1 MSLEHHVELADRGEV
16 ALAADRADHL
26 VSLHEIVHLLEG
38 HIIDVDIRILGVDEL
53 IGAMARFAGFAVHHR
68 IVKGG
73 NVTRGF
79 PDFRIHENRGVKA
92 DVGRRFLNEFLP
104 PHRTNVAFHLGAKGA
119 VIPRIRKTAVNGRSL
134 IDETNRLKMLSDF
147 LEAEFFGHDL
157 LSSFV

>member
-1 MSLEHHVELADRGEV
+1 VGLEHHVEFADRGEI
-16 ALAADRADHL
+16 ALAANRADHL
-26 VSLHEIVHLLEG
+26 MSG
-38 HIIDVDIRILGVDEL
+38 DEL
-53 IGAMARFAGFAVHHR
+53 VHVSKVILSTSTSGYWALDEIIGAMARFAGFAVDHR
-68 IVKGG
+68 IVESGD
-73 NVTRGF
+73 VARSF

-104 PHRTNVAFHLGAKGA
+104 PHRTDVAFHLGAKGA